1 MPELHQPHAARAG
14 ADATSN
20 LEVHHEHSDVN
31 IRAILMFGV
40 GLIVVG
46 VVISLAVGGLFRYL
60 DNREARRQGAP
71 QYPLA
76 AAQGSRVPPEP
87 RLQTNPRQDLAD
99 LRAREES
106 TLGTYGWVDKNA
118 GVVRIP
124 IEEAVRKTLER
135 GLPTRPGQKP

>member
-1 MPELHQPHAARAG
+1 MAELHQPHAARAG

-60 DNREARRQGAP
+60 DNREARRQGDTYLVHGRLYGTLVREVEP
-71 QYPLA
+71 YRQ
-76 AAQGSRVPPEP
+76 QGLGVLLDIDVQGAEQVRRRFAECVSIF
-87 RLQTNPRQDLAD
+87 
-99 LRAREES
+99 LRTS
-106 TLGTYGWVDKNA
+106 
-118 GVVRIP
+118 
-124 IEEAVRKTLER
+124 TLER

>member
-1 MPELHQPHAARAG
+1 M
-14 ADATSN
+14 
-20 LEVHHEHSDVN
+20 
-31 IRAILMFGV
+31 
-40 GLIVVG
+40 
-46 VVISLAVGGLFRYL
+46 FRYL
-60 DNREARRQGAP
+60 SSREAVREPIA
-71 QYPLA
+71 YPLA
-76 AAQGSRVPPEP
+76 AGQDRVPPEP